1 MLSPLKL
8 SAVII
13 DDEPK
18 GRQTL
23 NSYLDLYCDDVKL
36 LGDADSVISGAKLIN
51 KTKPDLVF
59 LDIMMGDGTGF
70 ELLERCQNLDF
81 SVIFVTAHEE
91 YALKAFKYSAVDF
104 LLKPIDE
111 DLLIQA
117 VDKTNKS
124 KDSNSLSA
132 RLDTLLSNQKQL
144 KKLAIPTINSVEI
157 VHVEDI
163 IRLEADGN
171 YTSIFIDNNKITS
184 SKTLKEFDQIL
195 SGSTFF
201 RIHKSHLV
209 NLDKV
214 VRYIQGDGGTVITE
228 DGSEI
233 EVARR
238 RKESFLA
245 TLFN

>member
-1 MLSPLKL
+1 MPHSTSL

-13 DDEPK
+13 DDEQK
-18 GRQTL
+18 GRQTMT
-23 NSYLDLYCDDVKL
+23 SYIELYCDDIEL
-36 LGDADSVISGAKLIN
+36 LGDADGVESGVKLIN

-70 ELLERCQNLDF
+70 DLLEKCQNLNF
-81 SVIFVTAHEE
+81 SVIFVTAYEE

-104 LLKPIDE
+104 LLKPIDG
-111 DLLIQA
+111 DLLTQA
-117 VDKTNKS
+117 VEKIAKR
-124 KDSNSLSA
+124 KDSDSLSA

-157 VHVEDI
+157 VHIEDI

-171 YTSIFIDNNKITS
+171 YTCIHIKNNKITS

-209 NLDKV
+209 NLDKI
-214 VRYIQGDGGTVITE
+214 VRYTQGDGGTVVTE

-238 RKESFLA
+238 RKESFLNA
-245 TLFN
+245 LVN